1 MIRNSCSRQYLRYLR
16 SYSSLSSSPE
26 YAFEMAASSI
36 RFGRG
41 STKEIGYD
49 FDMSINLEDL
59 PDGVV
64 LLTGLEK
71 AIVGITEGFGGIFR
85 IMYSRSKI
93 IEILQNRDEMTE
105 DEAYEFY
112 TYNILGMH
120 VCEQNPIFLVD

>member
-1 MIRNSCSRQYLRYLR
+1 L
-16 SYSSLSSSPE
+16 
-26 YAFEMAASSI
+26 
-36 RFGRG
+36 
-41 STKEIGYD
+41 GYD
-49 FDMSINLEDL
+49 FDMDINLEDL

-64 LLTGLEK
+64 LLHGLEK
-71 AIVGITEGFGGIFR
+71 AVVGITEEFCGIFR

-93 IEILQNRDEMTE
+93 MEILQNRDEMTE

>member
-1 MIRNSCSRQYLRYLR
+1 MN
-16 SYSSLSSSPE
+16 
-26 YAFEMAASSI
+26 
-36 RFGRG
+36 
-41 STKEIGYD
+41 
-49 FDMSINLEDL
+49 INIENL

-71 AIVGITEGFGGIFR
+71 AVVGITEEFGGVFR

-93 IEILQNRDEMTE
+93 LDLLQSLDEMTE
-105 DEAYEFY
+105 EEAYEFY

>member
-1 MIRNSCSRQYLRYLR
+1 MS
-16 SYSSLSSSPE
+16 
-26 YAFEMAASSI
+26 
-36 RFGRG
+36 
-41 STKEIGYD
+41 YD
-49 FDMSINLEDL
+49 FYMIINLEDL

-64 LLTGLEK
+64 LLHGLEK
-71 AIVGITEGFGGIFR
+71 AVVGITEEFGGIFR

-93 IEILQNRDEMTE
+93 MEILQNRDEMTE

>member
-1 MIRNSCSRQYLRYLR
+1 MN
-16 SYSSLSSSPE
+16 
-26 YAFEMAASSI
+26 
-36 RFGRG
+36 
-41 STKEIGYD
+41 
-49 FDMSINLEDL
+49 INIENL

-71 AIVGITEGFGGIFR
+71 AVVGITEEFGGVFR

-93 IEILQNRDEMTE
+93 LDLLQSRDEMTE
-105 DEAYEFY
+105 EEAYEFY

>member
-1 MIRNSCSRQYLRYLR
+1 M
-16 SYSSLSSSPE
+16 E
-26 YAFEMAASSI
+26 
-36 RFGRG
+36 
-41 STKEIGYD
+41 
-49 FDMSINLEDL
+49 INLDDIPE
-59 PDGVV
+59 GVV

-71 AIVGITEGFGGIFR
+71 AVVGITEEFGGIFR

-93 IEILQNRDEMTE
+93 MDILKERDKMTE

>member
-1 MIRNSCSRQYLRYLR
+1 MN
-16 SYSSLSSSPE
+16 
-26 YAFEMAASSI
+26 
-36 RFGRG
+36 
-41 STKEIGYD
+41 
-49 FDMSINLEDL
+49 INIENL

-71 AIVGITEGFGGIFR
+71 AVVGITEEFGGVFR

-93 IEILQNRDEMTE
+93 LDILQSRDEMTE
-105 DEAYEFY
+105 EEAYEFY

>member
-1 MIRNSCSRQYLRYLR
+1 MS
-16 SYSSLSSSPE
+16 
-26 YAFEMAASSI
+26 
-36 RFGRG
+36 
-41 STKEIGYD
+41 YD
-49 FDMSINLEDL
+49 FDMDINLEDL

-64 LLTGLEK
+64 LLHGLEK
-71 AIVGITEGFGGIFR
+71 AVVGITEEFGGIFR

-93 IEILQNRDEMTE
+93 MEILQNRDEMTE

>member
-1 MIRNSCSRQYLRYLR
+1 MELNI
-16 SYSSLSSSPE
+16 
-26 YAFEMAASSI
+26 
-36 RFGRG
+36 
-41 STKEIGYD
+41 D
-49 FDMSINLEDL
+49 DL

-71 AIVGITEGFGGIFR
+71 SVVGITEEFGGIFR

-93 IEILQNRDEMTE
+93 MDILKERDEMTE

>member
-1 MIRNSCSRQYLRYLR
+1 
-16 SYSSLSSSPE
+16 
-26 YAFEMAASSI
+26 
-36 RFGRG
+36 
-41 STKEIGYD
+41 
-49 FDMSINLEDL
+49 MSINLDYL

-64 LLTGLEK
+64 LLTGLET
-71 AIVGITEGFGGIFR
+71 AVVGITEGFGGIFR

>member
-1 MIRNSCSRQYLRYLR
+1 MELNI
-16 SYSSLSSSPE
+16 
-26 YAFEMAASSI
+26 
-36 RFGRG
+36 
-41 STKEIGYD
+41 D
-49 FDMSINLEDL
+49 DL
-59 PDGVV
+59 PEGVV

-71 AIVGITEGFGGIFR
+71 AVVGITEEFGGIFR

-93 IEILQNRDEMTE
+93 MDILKERDEMTE